1 MSFQLNNE
9 QQMAIYDSLFLL
21 TGREIKH
28 LKGSWAEIFSKKIF
42 PFIDEGRFS
51 VLYSDNPATRP
62 NNPANVYFGLLILR
76 DIFNQSDEEA
86 LNSLMFDLRYQYA
99 LHTTSFKEQPVC
111 VRTRTG
117 RPVSKNS
124 LTNFRSAVYK
134 YNQEHGVDLIQEEIE
149 SHAQQFS
156 KLLKIEGK
164 TIRMDSLMVSSSC
177 RKLSRLEIIYSAC
190 ACSHADRST
199 VARLIKVIDKNILP
213 ESFKPYLEESHY
225 NDTIYRLKDKD
236 LNSKIKRVLKD
247 GLKLYFLSRK
257 DKEISKTEEFKLL
270 SRMLKEQTRKGK
282 IKTSLEIAP
291 DSLQNP
297 TDPDATYRKKG
308 KKKHIGYTVNLV
320 EKFDDKHRMITGYD
334 LKKNTYSDQKFA
346 KDTISKLPVEKDG
359 VTALVDGAY
368 YSEDIAK
375 KAEAKGIQMVPTNLV
390 GGGKNSNSD
399 KFEIDEKEHLV
410 KKCPSGHQP
419 ITSTFKEGSYRAHFD
434 QKHCSNCPLR
444 KDCSVVKQKKSY
456 LFKVSETKLHR
467 CQLIAKMGTSEYKE
481 LAKKRAGIEGLPS
494 VLRRR
499 YKIDH
504 LPVRGEVR
512 VKVWLGFKISAIN
525 CKRLIKGLIST
536 PIPELSTLSYNHL
549 FSLFSFQRA
558 SRVKFAA

>member
-270 SRMLKEQTRKGK
+270 SRMLKEQTRKGR

-308 KKKHIGYTVNLV
+308 KKKHLGYTVNRV
-320 EKFDDKHRMITGYD
+320 
-334 LKKNTYSDQKFA
+334 S
-346 KDTISKLPVEKDG
+346 
-359 VTALVDGAY
+359 
-368 YSEDIAK
+368 
-375 KAEAKGIQMVPTNLV
+375 
-390 GGGKNSNSD
+390 
-399 KFEIDEKEHLV
+399 
-410 KKCPSGHQP
+410 
-419 ITSTFKEGSYRAHFD
+419 
-434 QKHCSNCPLR
+434 LR
-444 KDCSVVKQKKSY
+444 Y
-456 LFKVSETKLHR
+456 
-467 CQLIAKMGTSEYKE
+467 
-481 LAKKRAGIEGLPS
+481 
-494 VLRRR
+494 
-499 YKIDH
+499 
-504 LPVRGEVR
+504 
-512 VKVWLGFKISAIN
+512 
-525 CKRLIKGLIST
+525 
-536 PIPELSTLSYNHL
+536 
-549 FSLFSFQRA
+549 
-558 SRVKFAA
+558 

>member
-177 RKLSRLEIIYSAC
+177 RKLSRLEIIYS
-190 ACSHADRST
+190 T

-308 KKKHIGYTVNLV
+308 KKKHLGYTANII
-320 EKFDDKHRMITGYD
+320 EKFDAKNRMITGYD

-525 CKRLIKGLIST
+525 CKRLIKGLMNR
-536 PIPELSTLSYNHL
+536 PIPELSTLLYNHL
-549 FSLFSFQRA
+549 FLLFSFQRA